1 MTIVSGTGETQLME
15 MTGSEARQFW
25 KALIDNASALIA
37 DAQVMLSVRSFGRAR
52 SLTVLAQEELG
63 KALWVY
69 DAFERAWSAGDDS
82 PRLVDPLASHG
93 RSHTK
98 KYMEAVLFGDELASF
113 WGDETNRE
121 DWQRE
126 GESWQEAAERR
137 RSSAGAAARASNHAK
152 QRGLYVDREDDGTIS
167 SPTQL
172 EVGSIPEDLRKAA
185 QVVEMLL
192 IQDHS
197 RMKHGAVTPYDGTH
211 PQQLRLLPIS
221 HPELWQ
227 SASDGFKRGRGDSG
241 LGPAKD

>member
-1 MTIVSGTGETQLME
+1 MKYVGGTRKTVLME
-15 MTGSEARQFW
+15 MTGSEAREFW

-69 DAFERAWSAGDDS
+69 DAFEGAWSAGDGS
-82 PRLVDPLASHG
+82 PRLVNPIASHG

-98 KYMEAVLFGDELASF
+98 KYLEAVLFGDGLASF
-113 WGDETNRE
+113 WGDFTNVE

-126 GESWQEAAERR
+126 GESWEEAAGRR
-137 RSSAGAAARASNHAK
+137 HSSAEAAARASNLAK

-192 IQDHS
+192 IQDHT
-197 RMKHGAVTPYDGTH
+197 RMKHSAVTPYDSTH
-211 PQQLRLLPIS
+211 PQQFRLLPIS
-221 HPELWQ
+221 HPELWP
-227 SASDGFKRGRGDSG
+227 SAQDEIKGSRGDSG
-241 LGPAKD
+241 PDPEKD